1 MYYMSLGPDQL
12 IDATEKGNASRFI
25 NHSCDPNC
33 ETQKWTTGSTCS
45 ISIFSI
51 HDIQEGE
58 ELTFD
63 YQFERIGNASMPCFC
78 GSPKCRHMLGKNKEI
93 ANNNNVFFIIDCIYN
108 SYH

>member
-45 ISIFSI
+45 IGIFSI

-78 GSPKCRHMLGKNKEI
+78 RSPKCRRMLGKNKEI